1 MSTKQRFACLHDLN
15 NYFKKKDLLSGLTE
29 LEQARLRLNIGIL
42 DPSTDDSLIS
52 RVTYAT
58 FNDMRVK
65 QILTP
70 GKKYVITD
78 YQTIYSSNVIVNRVP
93 VSWGTDNSDNPSQV
107 YELLVT
113 AISTSEID
121 RNVIALNKDRNW
133 EITYDPELKVLADGV
148 TTKGTILS
156 LKDSNNNKCFY
167 DFKNVKSRFYKSEL
181 KNLITSA
188 HIDLYTFS
196 EISNNTAID
205 SSNYDSVRN
214 NAIQEGS
221 FENVFI
227 GDAYN
232 NVIYSDCSD
241 NLFMKGAHDNIFTW
255 NTVNNKFEEEVCYL
269 NGSMAN
275 KTILAGNI
283 ELASS
288 ITKTIHKVNEAT
300 IVSYLDPITYSYQ
313 IIKL

>member
-52 RVTYAT
+52 QVTYAT
-58 FNDMRVK
+58 FNDMRIK
-65 QILTP
+65 QMLIP

-78 YQTIYSSNVIVNRVP
+78 YQTIYSSNVIINNVP
-93 VSWGTDNSDNPSQV
+93 VSWGTDNSENPSKI

-113 AISTSEID
+113 AISASEID
-121 RNVIALNKDRNW
+121 RNVIALNKDRQL
-133 EITYDPELKVLADGV
+133 EITYDPEKHYLPDGIE
-148 TTKGTILS
+148 TKGIITS
-156 LKDSNNNKCFY
+156 MKDSHNNKCSY
-167 DFKNVKSRFYKSEL
+167 DFKNVKTRIYKTDL
-181 KNLITSA
+181 KNLITSS

-196 EISNNTAID
+196 EISNNSAIET
-205 SSNYDSVRN
+205 SEFGSVCN
-214 NAIQEGS
+214 NTIEENS
-221 FENVFI
+221 FNNVFI
-227 GDAYN
+227 GDTYN
-232 NVIYSDCSD
+232 NIIYSDCSN
-241 NLFMKGAHDNIFTW
+241 NLFIKGAHDNIFTW

-288 ITKTIHKVNEAT
+288 ITKTVHKVNEAT